1 MNATAMK
8 SLQHT
13 PEIRLECLKLAHR
26 PDRSPQE
33 VIAMAR
39 EYLAWVGGVPVPI
52 TPEGPGDSQKV
63 GKTAPADS
71 ARTSLPKSAAK
82 AATV

>member
-1 MNATAMK
+1 MEN
-8 SLQHT
+8 SQHNT
-13 PEIRLECLKLAHR
+13 QIRLECLKLAHR
-26 PDRSPQE
+26 ADRSPSE

-39 EYLAWVGGVPVPI
+39 EYLAWVGGATAPI
-52 TPEGPGDSQKV
+52 TPQGPGDSQKV
-63 GKTAPADS
+63 GKLAPAVS